1 MAAPM
6 TPPTASDRMLQRLER
21 ERRSESDGIAAAW
34 AFLWVLFAF
43 KIATVGIIMYVASGS
58 GESIVMVAATTW
70 YWFVIPIL
78 ALSGPLLIRW
88 RMIKMRRRREE
99 LRKAEWQVDPE
110 IVTLHLPP
118 DPGRQRG

>member
-1 MAAPM
+1 
-6 TPPTASDRMLQRLER
+6 MLQRLER
-21 ERRSESDGIAAAW
+21 ERRAESDGIAAAW

-58 GESIVMVAATTW
+58 GESIVMVVATTW
-70 YWFVIPIL
+70 YWFVIPVL

-99 LRKAEWQVDPE
+99 LRKSEWQVDPE
-110 IVTLHLPP
+110 ILTLHVPP
-118 DPGRQRG
+118 DPGHHQGQPGRL